1 MRFLLYCILSK
12 KKNPN
17 PQIPEIKQPLAS
29 CWTSSWSEA
38 REVVVVHRNTHSSWW
53 FQPTQNLCASRIG
66 SFPQGSGFKTKQIV
80 ETTTLDPNHCTTINT
95 AELERTVTWRL
106 QKTTFQIDVDVSNL
120 CGWDV
125 SCGAENEDHPPHETN
140 TSYPWKS
147 SRPLKQ

>member
-80 ETTTLDPNHCTTINT
+80 ETTTLIIVRQLIPQNWSGQSPEGCKKQPSKSMWMSLIY
-95 AELERTVTWRL
+95 
-106 QKTTFQIDVDVSNL
+106 VDGMSLVVLKMKIIHLTKPTHLIPGSQ
-120 CGWDV
+120 
-125 SCGAENEDHPPHETN
+125 ADH
-140 TSYPWKS
+140 
-147 SRPLKQ
+147 